1 MGKRSDEMPVPAR
14 DGGTAG
20 NGEDRIAQ
28 MGEDAAMTDGAA
40 QDRDGENGE
49 AAIDR
54 TVVIGG
60 KRVRYI
66 DPLSD
71 WGFKTLFGSEAN
83 KEFLIAL
90 LQTLFPRKRIT
101 DISYLRNENQGLSG
115 SDRKSVFDVVCMTRE
130 RERFVVEVQKKDQE
144 HFRDRALYY
153 STFPIRE
160 QGRRGDWDYALTPVC
175 MVGILNFGME
185 HRYPAGEE
193 DRWRDR
199 RVHRYELRECET
211 GELMTENLRFVFLEV
226 GTFDKGAGEL
236 ETYMDRW
243 MYTLKNMPGLYCM
256 PSELEESVF
265 GRIFRAAEIAA
276 YDRERINQ
284 YERDMMT
291 ENDYRNTIAF
301 ARKKAIAEGLAEGEA
316 RGLAKGEAK
325 GKAAERILIAK
336 ALKGQGVAIETI
348 AAATGLSAQEI
359 ARL

>member
-90 LQTLFPRKRIT
+90 LQALFPRKRIT

-160 QGRRGDWDYALTPVC
+160 QGRRGDWDYALTPVY
-175 MVGILNFGME
+175 MVGILNFGM
-185 HRYPAGEE
+185 
-193 DRWRDR
+193 
-199 RVHRYELRECET
+199 
-211 GELMTENLRFVFLEV
+211 
-226 GTFDKGAGEL
+226 
-236 ETYMDRW
+236 
-243 MYTLKNMPGLYCM
+243 
-256 PSELEESVF
+256 
-265 GRIFRAAEIAA
+265 
-276 YDRERINQ
+276 
-284 YERDMMT
+284 
-291 ENDYRNTIAF
+291 
-301 ARKKAIAEGLAEGEA
+301 
-316 RGLAKGEAK
+316 
-325 GKAAERILIAK
+325 
-336 ALKGQGVAIETI
+336 
-348 AAATGLSAQEI
+348 
-359 ARL
+359 